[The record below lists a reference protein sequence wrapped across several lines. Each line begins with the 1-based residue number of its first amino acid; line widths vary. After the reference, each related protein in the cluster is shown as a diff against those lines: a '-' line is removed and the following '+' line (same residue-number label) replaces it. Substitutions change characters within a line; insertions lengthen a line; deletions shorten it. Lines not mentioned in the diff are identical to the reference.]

1 MKIIL
6 IQIEKTSDAYL
17 EQGVA
22 IYQNRLKNYITF
34 ETLTINMPK
43 QVRQKTFEE
52 QKRAEAQEILRLL
65 DPSDFLVCLDEK
77 GRQLSSVEFSEFI
90 NKRMVAATRRLV
102 FLIGGPFG
110 IDEQVM
116 AKAQYKLSLSDMTFS
131 HQMIRLFFME
141 QVYRAFTILKNE
153 KYHHE

>member
-77 GRQLSSVEFSEFI
+77 GRQLSSIEFSEFI

-141 QVYRAFTILKNE
+141 QVYRAFTILRNE